1 LTIDLE
7 NLKSDCQEILTNLIK
22 PEVNVPS
29 KDKPGST
36 ASLNQKLNPYQ
47 VDALVDE
54 FKDEKD
60 SEPREYLSYNQLQ
73 EKLTEADEK
82 ASQSYERM
90 LRVQAEMDNL
100 QRRTERD
107 IANAHKYAL
116 EKFVLELLPIVDG
129 LERALMA
136 HADETSGGGDSLLDG
151 VSMTL
156 NMIYAAFKKFGIE
169 QVNPEEQSFNPE
181 LHQAVSTQTD
191 PNVKSGTV
199 ISVLQKGY
207 LLNNRLI
214 RPALVVVAKN

>member
-1 LTIDLE
+1 M
-7 NLKSDCQEILTNLIK
+7 S
-22 PEVNVPS
+22 P

-36 ASLNQKLNPYQ
+36 ASLNKKFNPDEQ
-47 VDALVDE
+47 DDAVVDD
-54 FKDEKD
+54 FKDET
-60 SEPREYLSYNQLQ
+60 EQREYLSYNQLQ
-73 EKLTEADEK
+73 EKLKEAEEK
-82 ASQSYERM
+82 ASQNYERM

-136 HADETSGGGDSLLDG
+136 HADETSGGDSLLDG

-156 NMIYAAFKKFGIE
+156 NMIYAAFQKFGVE
-169 QVNPEEQSFNPE
+169 QVNPEGQPFNPE
-181 LHQAVSTQTD
+181 LHQAVSTQAD
-191 PNVKSGTV
+191 PNVKSNTV